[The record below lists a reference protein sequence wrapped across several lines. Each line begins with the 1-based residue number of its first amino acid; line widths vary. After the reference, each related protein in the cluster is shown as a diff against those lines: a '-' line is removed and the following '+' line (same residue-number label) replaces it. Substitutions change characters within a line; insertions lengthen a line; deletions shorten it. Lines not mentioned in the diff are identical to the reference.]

1 MIELNYRDNRPI
13 YEQVKDS
20 LRKMM
25 LTGAIAPGEKLPSV
39 RQMAASLAVNPNTIQ
54 RAVEALEREGYV
66 YTVPGKGS
74 FASGA
79 GSADVRRRETLM
91 AKLDAL
97 FEELRLL
104 GVTAEEIAQRYAA
117 GVKDTAEKKEDEK
130 Q

>member
-25 LTGAIAPGEKLPSV
+25 LTGAISPGEKLPSV

-66 YTVPGKGS
+66 CTVQGKGS
-74 FASGA
+74 FATGA
-79 GSADVRRRETLM
+79 GSADEHRRETLL

-104 GVTAEEIAQRYAA
+104 GVTAEEISQRYAA
-117 GVKDTAEKKEDEK
+117 GKDTAEKKEVET

>member
-25 LTGAIAPGEKLPSV
+25 LTGAIGPGEKLPSV

-66 YTVPGKGS
+66 CTVQGKGS
-74 FASGA
+74 FATGA
-79 GSADVRRRETLM
+79 GSADERRRETLLT
-91 AKLDAL
+91 KLDVL
-97 FEELRLL
+97 FGELRLL
-104 GVTAEEIAQRYAA
+104 GVTAEEISQRYAA
-117 GVKDTAEKKEDEK
+117 GEDTAEKKEDETK
-130 Q
+130 

>member
-66 YTVPGKGS
+66 CTVQGKGS
-74 FASGA
+74 FATGA
-79 GSADVRRRETLM
+79 GSADERRRETLLT
-91 AKLDAL
+91 KLDVL
-97 FEELRLL
+97 FGELRLL
-104 GVTAEEIAQRYAA
+104 GVTAEEISQRYAA
-117 GVKDTAEKKEDEK
+117 GQDTAEKKEDEEK
-130 Q
+130 